1 MVKKLLAI
9 NLLVMLLMP
18 LAAFSQAKLTGKVTD
33 ASTGELLP
41 GANVLITELSRG
53 TATSIDGTYTIENLP
68 AGSYTLSVSYIGYK
82 TKSESIT
89 IASGDNMYDIAL
101 NPDFLGLEEVVVTGL
116 GVQTKK
122 TLTSSIAKISAD
134 ELSSVPV
141 ISPDQ
146 LMQGQAAGVVVTASS
161 GTPGGGISVRVRG
174 STSISGS
181 NEPLYIVDGV
191 PVSSGDFTA
200 IGTGNQGLNVM
211 ASLAP
216 EDIESMEVLKDAS
229 ATAVYGARGANGV
242 VLITTKRGK
251 SGKSKINFGYTF
263 GTKEFAN
270 KLDFLN
276 AGEMMGIYMEG
287 VYGDYLAG
295 DANNDGEIDNYPSA
309 EDMYAE
315 FVGAFGNAPSAY
327 FGSTYFGE
335 MNTYSTDFSK
345 APTTNWQDEVFR
357 SGVVKTY
364 TLSAQGGDAKT
375 RYYIS
380 GNYYDEEGVMIGSG
394 FGRMSGRLNLDHTFS
409 EKAGISASVGYS
421 RSESQRIEND
431 NNIYGVLTNAYLSLP
446 TKPVYTDSTKTRYTT
461 TLGAFSNPVA
471 QSKVQ
476 NDVVTTQ
483 FIGNVTADYTPISDL
498 QFKLVAGLERFDV
511 YEDQF
516 APSFTNQGSP
526 LGNGVSSITFN
537 QTWLTE
543 LSASY
548 RKKFMDAHTIDV
560 IGVASYQETI
570 FDRTFATGDQYPTD
584 EVRTVASA
592 AITTGSQSGSSNG
605 LESYTGR
612 LGYNFKEKYLVNFA
626 ARLDG
631 SSRFSEDN
639 RYGFFPS
646 AALGWRLSE
655 ESFLKGIEALNELK
669 LRLSYGFTGNQPS
682 GDFTSLGLFGVAAY
696 GSTPALAPSQIANP
710 NLKWEETEQTNIG
723 LDFVLVKERISGSFD
738 YYIKNT
744 SDLILARPVPATTG
758 FTSYQSNVG
767 DIENKGW
774 ELQIK
779 TINVSSND
787 FVWSTTLNL
796 SQNKNKV
803 LSLVDDQPFSS
814 GFGSRVQV
822 GQPLGA
828 FYGYVTDGL
837 WNTQAEID
845 EYLTANPNASV
856 GNATPGDIRFK
867 DIDGDGR
874 ITGAD
879 QTIIGDANPDL
890 FGGIRNVFT
899 YKGFEFNTLFQFS
912 LGNDIFN
919 ANRQFYEH
927 IGYSYNHTKNVLDRW
942 TPQTANTATLPKASW
957 NDSNSNTRDSDFYV
971 EDGSFIRLKALT
983 LAYTVDRKIMN
994 KAGLE
999 SLRVYLTGNNLLT
1012 WTDYS
1017 GPDPEVSTFDG
1028 SNTAFGTDFFTYPQA
1043 RSIIFGVNI
1052 GF

>member
-9 NLLVMLLMP
+9 NFLALLLLPM
-18 LAAFSQAKLTGKVTD
+18 AVFSQAKLTGKVTD
-33 ASTGELLP
+33 ATTGESLP
-41 GANVLITELSRG
+41 GANVLITEISRG
-53 TATSIDGTYTIENLP
+53 TATTIDGTYTIENLP
-68 AGSYTLSVSYIGYK
+68 TGNFTLSVSYIGYK
-82 TKSESIT
+82 TKTQAISL
-89 IASGDNMYDIAL
+89 AAGDNEI
-101 NPDFLGLEEVVVTGL
+101 NISVEPDFLGLEEVVITGL

-122 TLTSSIAKISAD
+122 TLTSSISKISTE
-134 ELSSVPV
+134 ELQSVPV

-146 LMQGQAAGVVVTASS
+146 LMQGQAAGVVVTSSS
-161 GTPGGGISVRVRG
+161 GTPGGGVSVRVRG

-251 SGKSKINFGYTF
+251 AGKSNINFGYTL
-263 GTKEFAN
+263 GTKDFAN
-270 KLDFLN
+270 KLEFLN

-287 VYGDYLAG
+287 LYGDYLAG
-295 DANNDGEIDNYPSA
+295 DGDGDGEIDDYPA
-309 EDMYAE
+309 FEEMYDQ
-315 FVGAFGNAPSAY
+315 FVNAFGAAPSAY

-335 MNTYSTDFSK
+335 MNTYSDDFSQ
-345 APTTNWQDEVFR
+345 APTTDWQDEVFR
-357 SGVVKTY
+357 TGIVKTY

-375 RYYIS
+375 RYFIS
-380 GNYYDEEGVMIGSG
+380 GNYYDEEGIMIGAG
-394 FGRMSGRLNLDHTFS
+394 FGRLSGRVNLDHTLN
-409 EKAGISASVGYS
+409 EKSSLSASVGYS
-421 RSESQRIEND
+421 RSNSQRIEND

-446 TKPVYTDSTKTRYTT
+446 TKPVYADSARTRYFNNV
-461 TLGAFSNPVA
+461 GAFSNPVA
-471 QSKVQ
+471 QSEVQ

-483 FIGNVTADYTPISDL
+483 FVGNVTADYTPIKDL
-498 QFKLVAGLERFDV
+498 TFKVIAGLERFDV
-511 YEDQF
+511 FEDQF
-516 APSFTNQGSP
+516 APSFTNQGAP
-526 LGNGVSSITFN
+526 RGNGVSSVTFS

-543 LSASY
+543 WSASY
-548 RKKFMDAHTIDV
+548 RKKFADAHTIDA
-560 IGVASYQETI
+560 IGVVSYQETL
-570 FDRTFATGDQYPTD
+570 FDRTFATGDQYPSD
-584 EVRTVASA
+584 NVRTVASA

-612 LGYNFKEKYLVNFA
+612 LGYNFKEKYLFNFA
-626 ARLDG
+626 ARIDG

-646 AALGWRLSE
+646 ASLGWRITE
-655 ESFLKGIEALNELK
+655 EGFMKNIEAVNDLK
-669 LRLSYGFTGNQPS
+669 FRFSYGFTGNQPG
-682 GDFTSLGLFGVAAY
+682 GDFTSLGLFGVTAY
-696 GSTPALAPSQIANP
+696 GSTPALAPSQLANVD
-710 NLKWEETEQTNIG
+710 LKWEETEQTNFG
-723 LDFVLVKERISGSFD
+723 LDFVILNERISGSFD

-744 SDLILARPVPATTG
+744 SDLLLARPVPATSG
-758 FTSYQSNVG
+758 FLSYQSNVG

-779 TINVSSND
+779 TVNVRTNN
-787 FVWSTTLNL
+787 FVWSSTLNL

-803 LSLVDDQPFSS
+803 LSLVDDQPFGS

-845 EYLTANPNASV
+845 EYLAGDPNRSV
-856 GNATPGDIRFK
+856 GNAQPGDVRFV
-867 DIDGDGR
+867 DLNGDGR

-879 QTIIGDANPDL
+879 QQIIGDANPDL
-890 FGGIRNVFT
+890 FGGLRNVFT

-912 LGNDIFN
+912 LGNDIWN

-927 IGYSYNHTKNVLDRW
+927 IGYSYNHTRSALGRW
-942 TPQTANTATLPKASW
+942 TPQTAETATLARSSW
-957 NDSNSNTRDSDFYV
+957 NDSNTNTRDSDIYV
-971 EDGSFIRLKALT
+971 EDGSFIRLKAMT
-983 LAYTVDRKIMN
+983 VAYTFDRKLMS
-994 KAGLE
+994 KVGLE
-999 SLRVYLTGNNLLT
+999 SLRVYMTGNNLLT
-1012 WTDYS
+1012 WTDYT